1 MPQMTMVE
9 AINQCLAL
17 EMERDRRVVV
27 FGEDVGCNGGVF
39 RVTDGLQKR
48 FGELRVFDTPL
59 AESAIIGTA
68 IGMATYGLRPVA
80 EIQFGGFLFV
90 AMDQICSQAARF
102 RFRSGGVFTCPLVI
116 RAPFGG
122 GVRTPELHS
131 DSMEAFF
138 MNQPGIKVVI
148 PSGPYDAK
156 GLLAAAIDD
165 PDPVLILE
173 HMKLYRSFR
182 EEVPA
187 ERYTVPIGKAKV
199 VRPGRDVSVFAWG
212 AMVHVALEA
221 AKLAEAQRG
230 IAAEVVDVRT
240 LSPLD
245 EETICASAARTGR
258 VVVVHEAPRAGGPA
272 GEIMAAVNERC
283 FYHQHV
289 APLRVTGFDT
299 PFPPPAVEDA
309 LLPTPQRV
317 LAAIIKQVE
326 EG

>member
-17 EMERDRRVVV
+17 ELEHDPRVVV
-27 FGEDVGCNGGVF
+27 FGEDVGHNGGVF
-39 RVTDGLQKR
+39 RVTDGLQKK

-68 IGMATYGLRPVA
+68 VGMATYGLRPVA
-80 EIQFGGFLFV
+80 EIQFGGFMFV
-90 AMDQICSQAARF
+90 CMDQICSQAARF
-102 RFRSGGVFTCPLVI
+102 RFRSGGVFTTPLVI
-116 RAPFGG
+116 RTPYGG

-138 MNQPGIKVVI
+138 MNQPGVKVVI

-156 GLLAAAIDD
+156 GLLAAAVAD
-165 PDPVLILE
+165 PDPVIILE

-187 ERYTVPIGKAKV
+187 ERYTVPIGQAKV
-199 VRPGRDVSVFAWG
+199 VRPGRDVTVFAWG
-212 AMVHVALEA
+212 AMVHAALAA
-221 AKLAEAQRG
+221 AKQVEAERG
-230 IAAEVVDVRT
+230 IQTEVVDIRT

-245 EETICASAARTGR
+245 EETITASAAKTGR

-272 GEIMAAVNERC
+272 GEIMAVVNEQC

-289 APLRVTGFDT
+289 APVRVTGYDT

-309 LLPTPQRV
+309 LIPTPQRI
-317 LAAIIKQVE
+317 AGAIIRQMDE
-326 EG
+326 S